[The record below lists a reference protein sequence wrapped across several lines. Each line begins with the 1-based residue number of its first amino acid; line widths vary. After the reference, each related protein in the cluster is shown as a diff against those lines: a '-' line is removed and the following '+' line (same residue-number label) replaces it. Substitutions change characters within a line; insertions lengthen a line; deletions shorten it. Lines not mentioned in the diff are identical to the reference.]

1 MRDLEQIYTEHGW
14 HVFRRAR
21 TILGN
26 EDEAWD
32 VCQDVF
38 LKLAEAGE
46 TIRDRSRTTAWLF
59 RVTTNRCIDRLRT
72 RKPHRPDEVD
82 RLLAGGDAEGQTA
95 ARELVARLANTF
107 PAEVLELAVLRYVD
121 GLTMEELEEVSGMTR
136 KTAAKHLARFRKRA
150 EALLSTTHARGGD
163 R

>member
-1 MRDLEQIYTEHGW
+1 MHDLERIYTEHGS
-14 HVFRRAR
+14 HVFHRAR

-38 LKLAEAGE
+38 VKLAEAQH
-46 TIRDRSRTTAWLF
+46 TIQDRSKTTAWLF

-72 RKPHRPDEVD
+72 RKHHEPNEVD
-82 RLLAGGDAEGQTA
+82 LLMAAGNAESQAA
-95 ARELVARLANTF
+95 ARELVVRLSGCF
-107 PAEVLELAVLRYVD
+107 PAKVLELAVLRYVD
-121 GLTMEELEEVSGMTR
+121 GLTMDELEEVSGMTR

-150 EALLSTTHARGGD
+150 EALLSSSGSQGAPA
-163 R
+163 